1 MPGTVTLIGPQR
13 TEPTLAAVVESLG
26 LRGRLAAITAGWEER
41 EGEDQELRDH
51 LGGRVVNLRVHER
64 CERVYEAD
72 AELHGALRARFDR
85 QRRLQELYRVRLAHA
100 LDAARTLLARRADA
114 SLAELIGPACEEAL
128 QSVRE
133 LDARHLA
140 HVQEIHAAFEA
151 RWRPAERPEVARARK
166 EIARELEDCEA
177 LCIAGGHVKVLL
189 ERVRLLGIAGLIGA
203 RPLIAWSAGAMVVCA
218 RVVLF
223 HDSPPQ
229 GAGSA
234 EVLETGL
241 ALAPGVVA
249 LPHADK
255 RLRLGERARVELF
268 ARRFAPDLC
277 AVLVRGARLDW
288 DGSRWCGAEN
298 TRALGTH
305 GELDDVGLCEAA
317 P

>member
-1 MPGTVTLIGPQR
+1 MVGSVTLIGPQR
-13 TEPTLAAVVESLG
+13 TEPTLSSVVDSLG

-41 EGEDQELRDH
+41 EGEDQELREH

-64 CERVYEAD
+64 CERVYQSD
-72 AELHGALRARFDR
+72 TELFAALQQRFDR
-85 QRRLQELYRVRLAHA
+85 MRRLQELYRVRLAHA

-114 SLAELIGPACEEAL
+114 QFADLAGAAAAEAL
-128 QSVRE
+128 DDVRA
-133 LDARHLA
+133 LDRRHFA
-140 HVQEIHAAFEA
+140 HVEEIHGEFEA
-151 RWRPAERPEVARARK
+151 RWRPAERHEVARAR
-166 EIARELEDCEA
+166 EEVARDLRGCEA
-177 LCIAGGHVKVLL
+177 LCIAGGHVTVLL
-189 ERVRLLGIAGLIGA
+189 NRVRLLGIAELLGQ
-203 RPLIAWSAGAMVVCA
+203 RPLIAWSAGAMVISQ

-229 GAGSA
+229 GAGNA
-234 EVLETGL
+234 EVLEVGLGL
-241 ALAPGVVA
+241 APNVVA

-255 RLRLGERARVELF
+255 RLRLLDRARVELF

-288 DGSRWCGAEN
+288 DGARWCGAAN
-298 TRALGTH
+298 TRALGLH

>member
-1 MPGTVTLIGPQR
+1 MPRTVTLIGPQR

-26 LRGRLAAITAGWEER
+26 LQGRLAAITAGWEER

-64 CERVYEAD
+64 CERVYQAD
-72 AELHGALRARFDR
+72 AELFGAMRERFDR

-100 LDAARTLLARRADA
+100 LEAARVLLRRRADA
-114 SLAELIGPACEEAL
+114 DVADLIGAATEEAL
-128 QSVRE
+128 EGLRE

-140 HVQEIHAAFEA
+140 HVAEIHAEFEA
-151 RWRPAERPEVARARK
+151 RWRPTERADVGRARD
-166 EIARELEDCEA
+166 EIARDLDGCEA
-177 LCIAGGHVKVLL
+177 VCVAGGHVTVLL
-189 ERVRLLGIAGLIGA
+189 NRVRLLGLAQLFGE
-203 RPLIAWSAGAMVVCA
+203 RPLIAWSAGAMVVSR

-229 GAGSA
+229 GPGDA

-241 ALAPGVVA
+241 GLAPGVVA

-255 RLRLGERARVELF
+255 RLALGDRDRVELF

-277 AVLVRGARLDW
+277 AVLVHGARLDW
-288 DGSRWCGAEN
+288 DGVRWCGAEN

-305 GELDDVGLCEAA
+305 GELDDVGICEVRA
-317 P
+317 

>member
-1 MPGTVTLIGPQR
+1 MVGTVTLIGPQR
-13 TEPTLAAVVESLG
+13 TEPTLASVVESLG

-64 CERVYEAD
+64 CERVYESD
-72 AELHGALRARFDR
+72 AELHAALRARFDR

-100 LDAARTLLARRADA
+100 LDAARTLLARRSDAD
-114 SLAELIGPACEEAL
+114 LAELIGPACEEAL

-140 HVQEIHAAFEA
+140 HVEEIHAAFDA
-151 RWRPAERPEVARARK
+151 RWKPHERTDLARAR
-166 EIARELEDCEA
+166 EAVARDLAGCEA
-177 LCIAGGHVKVLL
+177 LCIAGGHVTVLL
-189 ERVRLLGIAGLIGA
+189 NRVRLLGIADLLGNK
-203 RPLIAWSAGAMVVCA
+203 PLIAWSAGAMVACR

-229 GAGSA
+229 GAGNA

-241 ALAPGVVA
+241 GLAPGVVA

-255 RLRLGERARVELF
+255 RLRLGDAARVELF

-277 AVLVRGARLDW
+277 ALLVRGSRLDW
-288 DGSRWCGAEN
+288 DGVRWCGAEN
-298 TRALGTH
+298 TRALGLH
-305 GELDDVGLCEAA
+305 GQLDDVGLCEAR

>member
-1 MPGTVTLIGPQR
+1 MAGGVTLIGPQR
-13 TEPTLAAVVESLG
+13 TEPTLAAVVASLG

-64 CERVYEAD
+64 CERIYQAD
-72 AELHGALRARFDR
+72 RELFAAMQQRFDR
-85 QRRLQELYRVRLAHA
+85 MRRLQELYRVRLAHA

-114 SLAELIGPACEEAL
+114 QFADLADAAGAEAL
-128 QSVRE
+128 DDVRA
-133 LDARHLA
+133 LDRRHFE
-140 HVQEIHAAFEA
+140 HVVEIHREFEA
-151 RWRPAERPEVARARK
+151 RWKPLERSEVARARD
-166 EIARELEDCEA
+166 EVARELAGCEA
-177 LCIAGGHVKVLL
+177 LCIAGGHVTVLL
-189 ERVRLLGIAGLIGA
+189 NRVRLLGIAGLLGERA
-203 RPLIAWSAGAMVVCA
+203 LIAWSAGAMVVTR

-229 GAGSA
+229 GAGNA
-234 EVLETGL
+234 EVLEVGL
-241 ALAPGVVA
+241 GLAPGVVA

-255 RLRLGERARVELF
+255 RLRLMDRARVELL

-277 AVLVRGARLDW
+277 VALVRGARLDW
-288 DGSRWCGAEN
+288 DGARWCGAPN
-298 TRALGTH
+298 TRSLGTH

>member
-1 MPGTVTLIGPQR
+1 MAGGVTLIGPQR
-13 TEPTLAAVVESLG
+13 TEPTLAAVVASLG

-64 CERVYEAD
+64 CERIYQAD
-72 AELHGALRARFDR
+72 AELFAAMQQRFDR
-85 QRRLQELYRVRLAHA
+85 MRRLQELYRVRLAHA

-114 SLAELIGPACEEAL
+114 QFADLADSAGAEAL
-128 QSVRE
+128 DDVRALDRRHFE
-133 LDARHLA
+133 LVAG
-140 HVQEIHAAFEA
+140 IHREFEE
-151 RWRPAERPEVARARK
+151 RWKPLERSEVARARD
-166 EIARELEDCEA
+166 EVARELSGCEA
-177 LCIAGGHVKVLL
+177 LCIAGGHVTVLL
-189 ERVRLLGIAGLIGA
+189 NRVRLLGIAALLGE
-203 RPLIAWSAGAMVVCA
+203 RPLIAWSAGAMIA
-218 RVVLF
+218 TRRVVLF

-229 GAGSA
+229 GAGNA
-234 EVLETGL
+234 EVLEQGL
-241 ALAPGVVA
+241 GLAPGVVA

-255 RLRLGERARVELF
+255 RLRLMDRARVELF

-288 DGSRWCGAEN
+288 DGARWCGAPS
-298 TRALGTH
+298 TRSLGTQ